1 MPEGDTIH
9 KLAHALARAL
19 QGAPLAGVYLRD
31 RGEVAALRGARVERV
46 QAVGKHM
53 IIAFSG
59 DRGLRIHLG
68 MKGRW
73 RRYPRAAGDQDGG
86 TGAWQRLGGRASL
99 VLATDSDAFA
109 CLHASQVELLAGVDL
124 RRHRVL
130 ERLGPDLLAG
140 SQAGSEVEPEATM
153 EASSEARIDARS
165 EARSDAKPEVK
176 PESQSEAQ
184 VRAEP
189 GTEIDYAEICRR
201 ARRRGHQTIAELLL
215 DQTVASGIGNV
226 YRSEV
231 LFVRGVHPLT
241 PVAQLDDQALTALYA
256 EAARLMRANL
266 RSGHYRITTV
276 APGRHTPAGPGAM
289 PPHWVY
295 GRHRKPCLRCG
306 ATIRVTRHGDQARAT
321 YWCPRCQTAPG
332 QPAHRS

>member
-9 KLAHALARAL
+9 KLAHALAGAL
-19 QGAPLAGVYLRD
+19 QGVPLAGVYLRD
-31 RGEVAALRGARVERV
+31 RGEIVALRGARVERV

-73 RRYPRAAGDQDGG
+73 RRYPRAAGDAERG
-86 TGAWQRLGGRASL
+86 TDAWQRLGGRASL
-99 VLATDSDAFA
+99 VLATDRDAFA

-140 SQAGSEVEPEATM
+140 SQAAPVVEPEADTKAKT
-153 EASSEARIDARS
+153 EAKTEANA
-165 EARSDAKPEVK
+165 
-176 PESQSEAQ
+176 QS
-184 VRAEP
+184 RAEHVA
-189 GTEIDYAEICRR
+189 EVDYAEICRR

-231 LFVRGVHPLT
+231 LFVQGLHPLT

-266 RSGHYRITTV
+266 RSGHRITTV
-276 APGRHTPAGPGAM
+276 APERHTTTGPGAM
-289 PPHWVY
+289 PHHWVY

-306 ATIRVTRHGDQARAT
+306 AMIRVTRHGDQARTT
-321 YWCPRCQTAPG
+321 YWCPRCQPAP
-332 QPAHRS
+332 RS

>member
-9 KLAHALARAL
+9 KLARVLSRAL
-19 QGAPLAGVYLRD
+19 QGVSLAAVYLRD
-31 RGEVAALRGARVERV
+31 RGEIIALRGARVERV

-59 DRGLRIHLG
+59 DRGLRVHLG

-73 RRYPRAAGDQDGG
+73 RRYPRAAGEQHQ
-86 TGAWQRLGGRASL
+86 GADAWKRLGARASL

-109 CLHASQVELLAGVDL
+109 CLDAAQVELLAGVDL

-140 SQAGSEVEPEATM
+140 SEAEPEAEP
-153 EASSEARIDARS
+153 EAG
-165 EARSDAKPEVK
+165 AKP
-176 PESQSEAQ
+176 SAN
-184 VRAEP
+184 
-189 GTEIDYAEICRR
+189 IDFAEICRR
-201 ARRRGHQTIAELLL
+201 ARRGGHQTIAELLL

-231 LFVRGVHPLT
+231 LFVQRVHPLT
-241 PVAQLDDQALTALYA
+241 PVAQLDDQALTALYS

-266 RSGHYRITTV
+266 RSGHRITTV
-276 APGRHTPAGPGAM
+276 APERRSQAGPGAM
-289 PPHWVY
+289 PHHWVY
-295 GRHRKPCLRCG
+295 GRHHQPCLRCG
-306 ATIRVTRHGDQARAT
+306 TLIRVTRHGDQARTT
-321 YWCPRCQTAPG
+321 YWCPRCQPAPK
-332 QPAHRS
+332 A

>member
-9 KLAHALARAL
+9 KLTHVLAQAL
-19 QGAPLAGVYLRD
+19 QGVPLAGVYLRD
-31 RGEVAALRGARVERV
+31 RGEIAALRGARVERV

-59 DRGLRIHLG
+59 DRGLRVHLG

-86 TGAWQRLGGRASL
+86 ADAWQRLGGRASL

-140 SQAGSEVEPEATM
+140 SEAGPKVETAMLEAT
-153 EASSEARIDARS
+153 
-165 EARSDAKPEVK
+165 P
-176 PESQSEAQ
+176 
-184 VRAEP
+184 
-189 GTEIDYAEICRR
+189 EIDFAEICRR

-231 LFVRGVHPLT
+231 LFVQGVHPLT

-266 RSGHYRITTV
+266 RSGHRITTV
-276 APGRHTPAGPGAM
+276 APERHTATGPGAM
-289 PPHWVY
+289 PHHWVY

-306 ATIRVTRHGDQARAT
+306 TIIRVMRHGDQARTT
-321 YWCPRCQTAPG
+321 YWCPSC
-332 QPAHRS
+332 QPAPARPGPQS